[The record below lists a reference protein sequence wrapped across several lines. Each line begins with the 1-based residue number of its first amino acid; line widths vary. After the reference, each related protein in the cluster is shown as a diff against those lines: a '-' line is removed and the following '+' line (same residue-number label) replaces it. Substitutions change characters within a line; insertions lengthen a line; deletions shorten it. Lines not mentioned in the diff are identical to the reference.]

1 MSTPKDGL
9 YHATRRFM
17 ARDYRDDVLWLNNN
31 LSKKNKPTADLRDDI
46 PPIPFTGDP
55 WAKVRGNCTLFIG
68 INPRFQDSTIP
79 PNHKEFGPSISS
91 INRFHSG
98 EESGFE
104 EYLSQ
109 RRGYFTNGLK
119 YGKHYTFP
127 GKMFQKHWY
136 DVENPWIQHVQ
147 SMDAVPWFSK
157 TDEMDLDSL
166 LDAYYSEEMFL
177 AYRSVFE
184 ELVELIQPKFI
195 QLNGK
200 KPRIIFE
207 EIYGIDEFQ
216 PMKTIAK
223 GCHSG
228 GLSIRGKIIP
238 TVAHNFSGTF
248 SGLNG
253 EKEWGTM
260 YDEWTGLS

>member
-109 RRGYFTNGLK
+109 RRGYFTYGLK
-119 YGKHYTFP
+119 YG
-127 GKMFQKHWY
+127 
-136 DVENPWIQHVQ
+136 
-147 SMDAVPWFSK
+147 
-157 TDEMDLDSL
+157 
-166 LDAYYSEEMFL
+166 
-177 AYRSVFE
+177 
-184 ELVELIQPKFI
+184 
-195 QLNGK
+195 
-200 KPRIIFE
+200 
-207 EIYGIDEFQ
+207 
-216 PMKTIAK
+216 
-223 GCHSG
+223 
-228 GLSIRGKIIP
+228 
-238 TVAHNFSGTF
+238 
-248 SGLNG
+248 
-253 EKEWGTM
+253 
-260 YDEWTGLS
+260 

>member
-1 MSTPKDGL
+1 MSTPRDGL

-17 ARDYRDDVLWLNNN
+17 ARDFRDDVLWLNNN
-31 LSKKNKPTADLRDDI
+31 LSKKNKPTANLRDDI

-55 WAKVRGNCTLFIG
+55 WAKARGDCTLFIG

-79 PNHKEFGPSISS
+79 PNHREFGSSISS

-98 EESGFE
+98 DDSGFE
-104 EYLSQ
+104 EFLSQ
-109 RRGYFTNGLK
+109 RREYFTNGLK

-166 LDAYYSEEMFL
+166 LDAYSSEEMFL
-177 AYRSVFE
+177 AYRSVVE
-184 ELVELIQPKFI
+184 EVVELIQPKFI

-207 EIYGIDEFQ
+207 ELYGIDEFQ
-216 PMKTIAK
+216 PMETIGK

-228 GLSIRGKIIP
+228 GLNIGGNKIP
-238 TVAHNFSGTF
+238 VVAHNFSGTF

-253 EKEWGTM
+253 EKEWDTM
-260 YDEWTGLS
+260 YEEWTDS